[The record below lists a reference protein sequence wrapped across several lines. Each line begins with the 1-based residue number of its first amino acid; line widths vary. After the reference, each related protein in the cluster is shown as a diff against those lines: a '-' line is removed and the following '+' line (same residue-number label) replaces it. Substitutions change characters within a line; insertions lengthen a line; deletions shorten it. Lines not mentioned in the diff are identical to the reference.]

1 MKKKVVYIVS
11 HVQKSLAFEWITEE
25 LKNDFQLTFIL
36 LNPDHSSLELF
47 LKNHGIPFQRIL
59 YRSKKDFLTAFV
71 KIFFY
76 LLKHRPQVIHAHLI
90 DAQLLG
96 LTVGWFLRIR
106 NRIYTRHTSNFH
118 HVYVPQGVKYD
129 RWSNRFA
136 TVIISVSQATDG
148 TLLELEKVPQ
158 EKVIRIPH
166 GFNLSEFYEVPADR
180 IDHVKSKWGI
190 PNAKPIVGVIAR
202 HIEWKGIQYI
212 IPAFKEFLQL
222 HPEACLIL
230 ANTSGPYHKAILKLL
245 QDIPEQNVIL
255 IPFEEDVAALYK
267 LFDLYVHVP
276 VDSMCEAFGQTYVEA
291 LASGVP
297 SVFTL
302 SGIAAEFIEHKK
314 HAWVVKFKSK
324 EEIYLGLTGLWH
336 NENLRK
342 VLIENGLRVI
352 NPRFDIQSMVAALR
366 SLYDR

>member
-1 MKKKVVYIVS
+1 MKKKVFYIAS
-11 HVQKSLAFEWITEE
+11 HVQKSLAFEWIAKE
-25 LKNDFQLTFIL
+25 LKNDYQIIFIL
-36 LNPDHSSLELF
+36 LNPDHSALELF
-47 LKNHGIPFQRIL
+47 LNNHGITFQRIL

-71 KIFFY
+71 KIFYY

-96 LTVGWFLRIR
+96 LTVAWFLRIR
-106 NRIYTRHTSNFH
+106 SRIYTRHTSNFH
-118 HVYVPQGVKYD
+118 HIYKPHGVKYD
-129 RWSNRFA
+129 RWSNRLA
-136 TVIISVSQATDG
+136 TNIVSVSQATDR

-166 GFNLSEFYEVPADR
+166 GFELNEFYDVSVDR
-180 IDHVKSKWGI
+180 IDRVRSKWGI
-190 PNAKPIVGVIAR
+190 PIAKPIVGVIAR

-212 IPAFKEFLQL
+212 IPAFKVFLQL

-230 ANTSGPYHKAILKLL
+230 ANTSGPYHKTILKLL

-267 LFDLYVHVP
+267 LFDLYVHAP

-314 HAWVVKFKSK
+314 NAWVVKFKNK
-324 EEIYLGLTGLWH
+324 EEIYLALTELWH

-342 VLIENGLRVI
+342 VLIENGLRSVK
-352 NPRFDIQSMVAALR
+352 PRFSIQFMVTALR